1 MFSKKLVIAALVAS
15 GVAISSAPAQ
25 ASAPGRSATPDELL
39 VFSGDAY
46 DNEMGVTAPASHT
59 RPHADGIIAI
69 LIGLNHRD
77 ESTKRPLVDMDLMQP
92 DM

>member
-1 MFSKKLVIAALVAS
+1 MFSKKLAIAALVAA

-25 ASAPGRSATPDELL
+25 ASAPSRYAMPEAGDEVL

-46 DNEMGVTAPASHT
+46 DNEMG
-59 RPHADGIIAI
+59 IIAI
-69 LIGLNHRD
+69 LIGLHHRPAD
-77 ESTKRPLVDMDLMQP
+77 LDMAQP

>member
-1 MFSKKLVIAALVAS
+1 MFSKKLLIAALVTS
-15 GVAISSAPAQ
+15 GVAVSSAPAQ
-25 ASAPGRSATPDELL
+25 ASTS

-59 RPHADGIIAI
+59 QPHADGIIAI
-69 LIGLNHRD
+69 LIGLHHRD
-77 ESTKRPLVDMDLMQP
+77 AAPKRSLVEQDLMQP